1 MGGTLAITRR
11 SIKGPHLLAVSM
23 MLCSAAFGQSPPTGP
38 AQAYPN
44 KAIRV
49 IVPFAAGS
57 GTDILARILTED
69 LRAGLGWNF
78 VVDNRAGG
86 SAQIAAELAARATPD
101 GYTVLLST
109 NTPHSANPFLFK
121 KLNYDPIKDFSAVA
135 RLIHY
140 GFILAVNPTSGIKT
154 VPELLAFVKSQPG
167 KTSYAFGNST
177 GQVNGAFFVKAAKID
192 SLAVPYKSTPPAMT
206 DIIGGQIHFM
216 FVDMASSQGH
226 VKAGRLRAIGVMSD
240 QRSKITP
247 DLPAV
252 GETVPGFDTT
262 PWAGFFVP
270 AGTPKTIITKLSD
283 ETQKTLNKPAI
294 SQKLTE
300 LGLEP
305 VPSGPAELDRF
316 VQQQLKNWGK
326 KIREAGIQPE

>member
-1 MGGTLAITRR
+1 MKR
-11 SIKGPHLLAVSM
+11 PHLLAVSI
-23 MLCSAAFGQSPPTGP
+23 MLCGAAFGQLPSTGL

-49 IVPFAAGS
+49 IVPFGPGT

-69 LRAGLGWNF
+69 LRAAHSWNF

-86 SAQIAAELAARATPD
+86 SAQIAAELAAKAAPD
-101 GYTVLLST
+101 GYTVFLST

-121 KLNYDPIKDFSAVA
+121 KINYDPIKDFAAVC
-135 RLIHY
+135 RIIHY
-140 GFILAVNPTSGIKT
+140 GFILAVNPNSGIKT
-154 VPELLAFVKSQPG
+154 VPELLAFVKANPG

-177 GQVNGAFFVKAAKID
+177 GQVNGAYFVKAAKLD
-192 SLAVPYKSTPPAMT
+192 SIAVPYKSTPPAMT
-206 DIIGGQIHFM
+206 DIIGGQVHYM

-240 QRSKITP
+240 QRSKLMP

-270 AGTPKTIITKLSD
+270 AGTSKTIISKLSS

-294 SQKLTE
+294 NQKLTE

-305 VPSGPAELDRF
+305 VPSGPEELDRF

-326 KIREAGIQPE
+326 KIRDAGIQPE